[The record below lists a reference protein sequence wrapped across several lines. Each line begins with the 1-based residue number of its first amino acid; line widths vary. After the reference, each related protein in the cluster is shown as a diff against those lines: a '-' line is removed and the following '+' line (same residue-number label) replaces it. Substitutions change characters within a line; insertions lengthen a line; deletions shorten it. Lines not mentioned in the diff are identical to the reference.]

1 MPFQLS
7 PGVVVTEYDLTT
19 VVPSVAVSIGGLV
32 GDFQWGPAE
41 EITMIDSENRLK
53 QVFGSPNANT
63 YVSFFT
69 AASYLSYS
77 NKLKVVRSVGA
88 AAKNASGNANA
99 LFRITNLDYYTAT
112 FPSGNTIAKFA
123 ARYPGSLGNAI
134 KVSLADAGSFATW
147 GYASQFSAAPSTS
160 THASTAGASNDE
172 LHLIVIDVDG
182 RLSGVAGTV
191 LEKYAFVSKA
201 TDAKT
206 TQGGTNYYA
215 DVLNNQSKYL
225 WWLGHP
231 AGSTGTGN
239 STVTWGTTANTG
251 AVFANLSSNV
261 TTTLVG
267 GSDAA
272 PVNGNLQVSFDLFKN
287 DEAVD
292 VNFLILGNADATVT
306 NYVTQNIAEV
316 RKDCIAFASPP
327 LANVLNNV
335 GSEASAISTYRGTL
349 TSSSYVV
356 LDSGWKYMYDKYND
370 VYRWVPLNGDI
381 AGLCARTD
389 MTNDPWWSPA
399 GLNRGIIKNAV
410 KLAYS
415 PRAADRD
422 TLYLIG
428 VNPVIST
435 PGQGTYLYG
444 DKTLLSRPSA
454 FDRINVR
461 RLFII
466 LEKSIAIAAKYSL
479 FEFNDSFTRA
489 QFKNLV
495 EPYLRDIKG
504 RRGITDFKVVCDETN
519 NTPEVIDRN
528 EFVAS
533 IFIKP
538 ARSINFITL
547 NFVATRTGVEFSEV
561 AGAI

>member
-32 GDFQWGPAE
+32 GDFQWGPAD

-53 QVFGSPNANT
+53 QVFGLPNANT

-99 LFRITNLDYYTAT
+99 LFRITNLDYYTST
-112 FPSGNTIAKFA
+112 FPSGNTVAKFA
-123 ARYPGSLGNAI
+123 ARYPGALGNSI
-134 KVSLADAGSFATW
+134 KVSLADAGSFSNWA
-147 GYASQFSAAPSTS
+147 YANQFSSAPATS
-160 THASTAGASNDE
+160 TWATDAGASNDE

-182 RLSGVAGTV
+182 KLSGTAGTV

-215 DVLNNQSKYL
+215 DVLNGQSKYL
-225 WWLGHP
+225 WWMGHP
-231 AGSTGTGN
+231 AGGVGAGN
-239 STVTWGTTANTG
+239 TTVSWGTTANTG
-251 AVFANLSSNV
+251 AVFANLTSNV

-272 PVNGNLQVSFDLFKN
+272 PVNGNLQTSFDLFKN

-292 VNFLILGNADATVT
+292 VNFLILGNGDATVT
-306 NYVTQNIAEV
+306 NYVIQNIAEV
-316 RKDCIAFASPP
+316 RKDCVAFASPP
-327 LANVLNNV
+327 LSNVLNNV

-349 TSSSYVV
+349 TSSSYAV

-389 MTNDPWWSPA
+389 LTNDPWWSPA

-422 TLYLIG
+422 TLYLVG

-435 PGQGTYLYG
+435 AGQGTYLYG

-504 RRGITDFKVVCDETN
+504 RRGITDFRVVCDETN

-547 NFVATRTGVEFSEV
+547 NFVATRTGVSFDEV